1 MSLTCWLLATP
12 SCAARSYVFL
22 EYVPGGSIASL
33 LKEFGTLDEP
43 LVAVYTR
50 QILQGLVYLH
60 EKHIIHRDVKG
71 APASRLHGVTSGAVV
86 PVLTSLPR

>member
-1 MSLTCWLLATP
+1 M
-12 SCAARSYVFL
+12 FL

-50 QILQGLVYLH
+50 QILEGLVYLH

-71 APASRLHGVTSGAVV
+71 ECPTLPPTGA
-86 PVLTSLPR
+86 R